1 MVGKDFLALNAL
13 LEYTGVKDTGV
24 QGKGTKAEKP

>member
-1 MVGKDFLALNAL
+1 MVRKDFLALKAL

-24 QGKGTKAEKP
+24 QGQGTKEEKP